1 LILKYQNRF
10 ENLAQDVQDIDK
22 STSKTDNIVFKFP
35 PIFVTGVA
43 DVIPFTILLDRLV
56 KNEYDIK
63 VLSSTQIKIQ
73 PKTCIKYI
81 YTLIV
86 NKELQ
91 VRNIYIYKMKEE
103 RGFKFKKCT
112 SIYQFRKIK
121 TKYK

>member
-1 LILKYQNRF
+1 LVLKYQNRF
-10 ENLAQDVQDIDK
+10 ENLAQDLQDIDK
-22 STSKTDNIVFKFP
+22 STDNIVCKFP
-35 PIFVTGVA
+35 SIFVTGVA
-43 DVIPFTILLDRLV
+43 DLIPFTILLDRLV
-56 KNEYDIK
+56 KNEYEIK

-86 NKELQ
+86 KELQ
-91 VRNIYIYKMKEE
+91 ARNIYIYKMKEE
-103 RGFKFKKCT
+103 RSFKFKKCT